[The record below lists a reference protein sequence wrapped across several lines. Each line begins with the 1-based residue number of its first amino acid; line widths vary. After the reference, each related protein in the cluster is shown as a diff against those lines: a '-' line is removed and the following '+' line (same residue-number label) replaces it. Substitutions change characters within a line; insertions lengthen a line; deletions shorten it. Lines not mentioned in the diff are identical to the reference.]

1 MVISGRMREFRVVAF
16 LLPLLVLRALIPAG
30 FMVSMVSGAAE
41 LTFCGAT
48 QHDHAHHG
56 TSSADPTCPFAQSS
70 GPAPLPSLLTLAQSI
85 DSARFEPPAAVS
97 QTVAP
102 FGPVRQHV
110 PRGPPAL
117 I

>member
-1 MVISGRMREFRVVAF
+1 MVISGRMREFRVVAL

-30 FMVSMVSGAAE
+30 FTVSMVGGAAE

-56 TSSADPTCPFAQSS
+56 TTSADPTCPFAQSS
-70 GPAPLPSLLTLAQSI
+70 GPAPLPTLPALAHSI
-85 DSARFEPPAAVS
+85 DSARLEPPVAVS

-102 FGPVRQHV
+102 FGPVRQHI

>member
-1 MVISGRMREFRVVAF
+1 MKIFGRMREFRLVAF

-30 FMVSMVSGAAE
+30 FMISMVGGAAE
-41 LTFCGAT
+41 LTFCGAA

-56 TSSADPTCPFAQSS
+56 TTSADPTCPFAQSS
-70 GPAPLPSLLTLAQSI
+70 APAPLPTLPALAKSI
-85 DSARFEPPAAVS
+85 DSARFEPPRAVS

-117 I
+117 T